1 MVIKRDSCYNY
12 YGEDLAIINRIFCAV
27 CAAGFGKGSLH
38 VSAFAA
44 LLDCFKW
51 KNHAGN
57 SADGRGAL
65 GGALLGFRQAV
76 RLVFPPGAADAG
88 AFTAPGA
95 LFLFAAVEYFAVE
108 SAGHPGGA
116 AGRGST
122 LPRPSSPCA
131 RPSRAGLTR
140 FILAN
145 SITLTPG
152 TITVRIDDEHM
163 VVHALNEKA
172 SRELSHSPFIRE
184 LEKWEGQS
192 DTD

>member
-1 MVIKRDSCYNY
+1 MNSDYLLLYILLSNLLVIREALRPRVHIAPSIVTMRTP
-12 YGEDLAIINRIFCAV
+12 L
-27 CAAGFGKGSLH
+27 KG
-38 VSAFAA
+38 
-44 LLDCFKW
+44 
-51 KNHAGN
+51 
-57 SADGRGAL
+57 
-65 GGALLGFRQAV
+65 
-76 RLVFPPGAADAG
+76 
-88 AFTAPGA
+88 
-95 LFLFAAVEYFAVE
+95 
-108 SAGHPGGA
+108 
-116 AGRGST
+116 
-122 LPRPSSPCA
+122 
-131 RPSRAGLTR
+131 GLTR

>member
-1 MVIKRDSCYNY
+1 MFLLLLLFWIVLN
-12 YGEDLAIINRIFCAV
+12 
-27 CAAGFGKGSLH
+27 GKITLEILLTGVVLS
-38 VSAFAA
+38 AA
-44 LLDCFKW
+44 LCWVSGKLCGWSF
-51 KNHAGN
+51 
-57 SADGRGAL
+57 REL
-65 GGALLGFRQAV
+65 QMLALLP
-76 RLVFPPGAADAG
+76 RLVRYFFLLLWNILLSNLLVIREALRPRVHI
-88 AFTAPGA
+88 APSIVTMRTPLKG
-95 LFLFAAVEYFAVE
+95 
-108 SAGHPGGA
+108 
-116 AGRGST
+116 
-122 LPRPSSPCA
+122 
-131 RPSRAGLTR
+131 GLTR